1 MINAVTIAVA
11 ILLTSAASAACY
23 LWRRKWFDALLV
35 LIAGAALAGLSA
47 QLPMPSDTA
56 PPVSI
61 GPGAIAPV
69 LGDAALVRL
78 RGDGLRAS
86 QWHDL
91 PARQLEWTAPTD
103 PVLRLDFAPM
113 ATPGRTF
120 RLTATMTGPVARR
133 RLQLLAENGQV
144 IAEAAGAGAALTVQ
158 WIPPVAETLVLTARL
173 FDDKG
178 KIIAQGPVPVQVHEA
193 APLKVQGRFG
203 APSFDARALNVV
215 LANSRAV
222 IDWQVVL
229 GKTVTR
235 SEAPKEEVAKPDLI
249 IVDAAHV
256 ERLSGAARTAL
267 LTQVAGGA
275 PLLVLAAN
283 ASQPALWA
291 KIFQLELKQQSD
303 AKSSGAP
310 LALASAPFNPIANS
324 AWNRVA
330 DRIWS
335 RNWGQGRIVWVGVS
349 EWHRY
354 AISEPQALGVW
365 WQDLL
370 DRAGVRRVEPIAWLA
385 PEEMPLPGHRL
396 EVCALGVTGD
406 VAFPDLKQKLSWQR
420 RSDKADAACV
430 AVWPEKS
437 GWLRME
443 SGGAAGQIYIYD
455 PKDWPL
461 WQTAQ
466 RRDAT
471 ARYAART
478 PTAVGKFTTPMP
490 SWPFALVFALSILLL
505 WWRERR

>member
-1 MINAVTIAVA
+1 
-11 ILLTSAASAACY
+11 
-23 LWRRKWFDALLV
+23 
-35 LIAGAALAGLSA
+35 
-47 QLPMPSDTA
+47 
-56 PPVSI
+56 
-61 GPGAIAPV
+61 
-69 LGDAALVRL
+69 
-78 RGDGLRAS
+78 
-86 QWHDL
+86 
-91 PARQLEWTAPTD
+91 
-103 PVLRLDFAPM
+103 
-113 ATPGRTF
+113 
-120 RLTATMTGPVARR
+120 
-133 RLQLLAENGQV
+133 
-144 IAEAAGAGAALTVQ
+144 
-158 WIPPVAETLVLTARL
+158 
-173 FDDKG
+173 
-178 KIIAQGPVPVQVHEA
+178 VPVQVHEA

-478 PTAVGKFTTPMP
+478 PTAGGKSTTPMP

>member
-1 MINAVTIAVA
+1 MITPVSVA
-11 ILLTSAASAACY
+11 IAIVLTGAASAGFY

-35 LIAGAALAGLSA
+35 LVAGGALGGLTA
-47 QLPMPSDTA
+47 QLPMPSDAA
-56 PPVSI
+56 PPVLI
-61 GPGAIAPV
+61 GPGAIAPA
-69 LGDAALVRL
+69 LGDAAVVKL

-91 PARQLEWTAPTD
+91 PARRLEWTAPAD
-103 PVLRLDFAPM
+103 PVLRLDFPLV
-113 ATPGRTF
+113 ATPGRTL
-120 RLTATMTGPVARR
+120 RLTANMTGAPAKR

-158 WIPPVAETLVLTARL
+158 WIPPVAETLVLAARL
-173 FDDKG
+173 LDDKG
-178 KIIAQGPVPVQVHEA
+178 KIIADGPVPVQVHDS

-235 SEAPKEEVAKPDLI
+235 SEAPKDQMVKADLI
-249 IVDAAHV
+249 VVDAAHV
-256 ERLSGAARTAL
+256 ERLSGAARAAL
-267 LTQVAGGA
+267 LAQVAGGA

-283 ASQPALWA
+283 ASQPAIWS
-291 KIFQLELKQQSD
+291 KTFQLELKQQSD
-303 AKSSGAP
+303 AKPAGAP
-310 LALASAPFNPIANS
+310 LALASAPYNPVAGSIWS
-324 AWNRVA
+324 RVA
-330 DRIWS
+330 DRVWS
-335 RNWGQGRIVWVGVS
+335 RSWGQGRIVWVGVS

-370 DRAGVRRVEPIAWLA
+370 DRAGVRRLETITWLA
-385 PEEMPLPGHRL
+385 PEEMPLPGYRL

-420 RSDKADAACV
+420 RPDKADASCV

-437 GWLRME
+437 GWLTMQ
-443 SGGAAGQIYIYD
+443 SAGATGQIYIYD

-461 WQTAQ
+461 WQKAQ

-478 PTAVGKFTTPMP
+478 PTTVGKSTTPMP
-490 SWPFALVFALSILLL
+490 SWPFALLFALTMLAL